1 VIAAAVCVALLATSA
16 APPTPGPAAS
26 GPAASEPAASGPA
39 TPQAAPPRVSY
50 EDAEH
55 KARSGDTL
63 GALEAFQALAAA
75 NPDDF
80 DSRVWLGRLLTRV
93 GRRAEAIDLLRDVI
107 ARSPRQVDARVALG
121 AALLTS
127 GRVDD
132 AFAVVQDAEALEPNS
147 ADVLA
152 LKGRVLRHLG
162 RPSEAYIALDAA
174 HALSPADQDVSIVRE
189 RTRRMIAHRAH
200 VSVAQE
206 ASDDI
211 AEASIVD
218 ADVDLH
224 LDDTVRVF
232 GRVQW
237 QGRAGFD
244 DARGGGGV
252 EWRLSRRVVGRGALL
267 ISPGAPR
274 LARADAGGEVEIA
287 AGRTQTT
294 IGLRYL
300 DFAGARVWIV
310 APAISID
317 LNDVV
322 TLAGRYY
329 RSESEFR
336 PFGRRAGN
344 DSGAIIG
351 RWQAARRL
359 SLSAA
364 YARGNESFDIVSV
377 DRLGRF
383 RADTV
388 AGGARVDLRS
398 LTSLGIGVEHQWR
411 SGDRQLTRLTL
422 DVVQH
427 F

>member
-1 VIAAAVCVALLATSA
+1 VIAAVVCVALLAASA
-16 APPTPGPAAS
+16 APGPPSA
-26 GPAASEPAASGPA
+26 PV
-39 TPQAAPPRVSY
+39 QAAGQRPAQPRVSY
-50 EDAEH
+50 DDAERM
-55 KARSGDTL
+55 ARNGDTL
-63 GALEAFQALAAA
+63 RALEAFQALAAA

-80 DSRVWLGRLLTRV
+80 DSRVWLGRLLVRV
-93 GRRAEAIDLLRDVI
+93 GRRGEAIDLLRDVI
-107 ARSPRQVDARVALG
+107 TRSPRQVDARVALG

-127 GRVDD
+127 GRVDE
-132 AFAVVQDAEALEPNS
+132 AEAVVQDAEALEPKS

-152 LKGRVLRHLG
+152 LKGRVLRRLG
-162 RPSEAYIALDAA
+162 RPSEAYVALDAA
-174 HALSPADQDVSIVRE
+174 HTLSPRDEDISIVRE
-189 RTRRMIAHRAH
+189 RTRRIIAHRAH

-206 ASDDI
+206 ASDEI
-211 AEASIVD
+211 PEASIVD

-224 LDDTVRVF
+224 LDDDVRVF

-237 QGRAGFD
+237 QARAGFD

-252 EWRLSRRVVGRGALL
+252 EWRLSRRVIGRGALL
-267 ISPGAPR
+267 VSPGSPR
-274 LARADAGGEVEIA
+274 LARVDAGGEVEVG

-294 IGLRYL
+294 VGLRYL
-300 DFAGARVWIV
+300 DFLGAQVWIV
-310 APAISID
+310 APAISVD
-317 LNDVV
+317 LNDYV
-322 TLAGRYY
+322 TLAVRYY
-329 RSESEFR
+329 RSESEFE

-344 DSGAIIG
+344 DSGAVIG

-388 AGGARVDLRS
+388 AGGVRIDLRS
-398 LTSLGIGVEHQWR
+398 LTSLGLGVEHQWR
-411 SGDRQLTRLTL
+411 SGDRQLTRVTL
-422 DVVQH
+422 DLVQH

>member
-1 VIAAAVCVALLATSA
+1 VIVAAVCVALLGTSA
-16 APPTPGPAAS
+16 APGLP
-26 GPAASEPAASGPA
+26 SEPAAAPA
-39 TPQAAPPRVSY
+39 AVQQAQPRVSY
-50 EDAEH
+50 EDAERM
-55 KARSGDTL
+55 ARAGDTL
-63 GALEAFQALAAA
+63 RALEAFQALAAA

-80 DSRVWLGRLLTRV
+80 DSLVWLGRLLTRV
-93 GRRAEAIDLLRDVI
+93 GRRAEAIDLLRDVV

-127 GRVDD
+127 GRVED
-132 AFAVVQDAEALEPNS
+132 AYAVMQDAEALAPNS

-152 LKGRVLRHLG
+152 LKGRILRHLG
-162 RPSEAYIALDAA
+162 RPSEAYVALDAA
-174 HALSPADQDVSIVRE
+174 YTLSPLDEDVSIVRE

-206 ASDDI
+206 ASEEI
-211 AEASIVD
+211 PEATIVD

-237 QGRAGFD
+237 QARAGFD

-267 ISPGAPR
+267 ISPGSPR
-274 LARADAGGEVEIA
+274 LARADVGGEVELA

-317 LNDVV
+317 VNDDVA
-322 TLAGRYY
+322 LAVRYY
-329 RSESEFR
+329 RSESEFL

-344 DSGAIIG
+344 NSGAIIG

-364 YARGNESFDIVSV
+364 YASGNESFDIVSV

-388 AGGARVDLRS
+388 AGGVRIDLRS
-398 LTSLGIGVEHQWR
+398 LTSFAVGVEHQWR
-411 SGDRQLTRLTL
+411 TGDRQLTRVTL
-422 DVVQH
+422 DLVQH

>member
-1 VIAAAVCVALLATSA
+1 MIAAVVCVALLAASA
-16 APPTPGPAAS
+16 APGPPSA
-26 GPAASEPAASGPA
+26 PV
-39 TPQAAPPRVSY
+39 QAAGQRPAQPRVSY
-50 EDAEH
+50 DDAERM
-55 KARSGDTL
+55 ARNGDTL
-63 GALEAFQALAAA
+63 RALEAFQALAAA

-80 DSRVWLGRLLTRV
+80 DSRVWLGRLLVRV
-93 GRRAEAIDLLRDVI
+93 GRRGEAIDLLRDVI

-127 GRVDD
+127 GRVDE
-132 AFAVVQDAEALEPNS
+132 AEAVVQDAEALEPKS

-152 LKGRVLRHLG
+152 LKGRVLRRLG
-162 RPSEAYIALDAA
+162 RPSEAYVALDAA
-174 HALSPADQDVSIVRE
+174 HTLSPRDEDISIVRE
-189 RTRRMIAHRAH
+189 RTRRIIAHRAH

-206 ASDDI
+206 ASDEI
-211 AEASIVD
+211 PEASIVD

-224 LDDTVRVF
+224 LDDDVRVF

-237 QGRAGFD
+237 QARAGFD

-252 EWRLSRRVVGRGALL
+252 EWRLSRRVIGRGALL
-267 ISPGAPR
+267 VSPGSPR
-274 LARADAGGEVEIA
+274 LARVDAGGEVEVG

-294 IGLRYL
+294 VGLRYL
-300 DFAGARVWIV
+300 DFLGAQVWIV
-310 APAISID
+310 APAISVD
-317 LNDVV
+317 LNDYV
-322 TLAGRYY
+322 TLAVRYY
-329 RSESEFR
+329 RSESEFE

-344 DSGAIIG
+344 DSGAVIG

-388 AGGARVDLRS
+388 AGGARIDLRS
-398 LTSLGIGVEHQWR
+398 LTSIGVGVEHQWR
-411 SGDRQLTRLTL
+411 SGDRQLTRVTL
-422 DVVQH
+422 DLVQH

>member
-1 VIAAAVCVALLATSA
+1 MGSALCVALLLTSA
-16 APPTPGPAAS
+16 APGPTP
-26 GPAASEPAASGPA
+26 EPAAAPA
-39 TPQAAPPRVSY
+39 GVQPAGQPTVQSPAPPRVSY
-50 EDAEH
+50 EDAERM
-55 KARSGDTL
+55 ARAGDTL
-63 GALEAFQALAAA
+63 RALEAFRALAAA

-80 DSRVWLGRLLTRV
+80 DSVVWLGRLLTRV
-93 GRRAEAIDLLRDVI
+93 GRRAEAIDLLQDVI
-107 ARSPRQVDARVALG
+107 SRSPRQVDARVALG

-127 GRVDD
+127 GRVED
-132 AFAVVQDAEALEPNS
+132 AYAVVQDAEALEPDS

-152 LKGRVLRHLG
+152 LKGRILRHLG
-162 RPSEAYIALDAA
+162 RPSEAYVALDAA
-174 HALSPADQDVSIVRE
+174 HALSPRDEDISVVRE

-200 VSVAQE
+200 VSLAQE
-206 ASDDI
+206 AS
-211 AEASIVD
+211 EAIPEATIVD

-237 QGRAGFD
+237 QDRAGFA

-252 EWRLSRRVVGRGALL
+252 EWRLARRVVGRGALL
-267 ISPGAPR
+267 ISPGSPR
-274 LARADAGGEVEIA
+274 LARADVGGEVEFA

-294 IGLRYL
+294 FGLRYL
-300 DFAGARVWIV
+300 DFAGARVWII

-317 LNDVV
+317 VNDNVA
-322 TLAGRYY
+322 LAVRYY

-344 DSGAIIG
+344 DSGAILT

-359 SLSAA
+359 SLGAA
-364 YARGNESFDIVSV
+364 YTRGNESFDIVSV

-388 AGGARVDLRS
+388 AGGVRIDLRS
-398 LTSLGIGVEHQWR
+398 LTSVAVGVEHQWR
-411 SGDRQLTRLTL
+411 SGDRQLTRVTVDL
-422 DVVQH
+422 VQH

>member
-1 VIAAAVCVALLATSA
+1 MIAVVVCVALLAASA
-16 APPTPGPAAS
+16 APGPSSA
-26 GPAASEPAASGPA
+26 PI
-39 TPQAAPPRVSY
+39 QAAGQRPAQPRVSY
-50 EDAEH
+50 DDAERM
-55 KARSGDTL
+55 ARNGDTL
-63 GALEAFQALAAA
+63 RALEAFQALAAA

-80 DSRVWLGRLLTRV
+80 DSRVWLGRLLVRV
-93 GRRAEAIDLLRDVI
+93 GRRGEAIDLLRDVI
-107 ARSPRQVDARVALG
+107 TRSPRQVDARVALG

-127 GRVDD
+127 GRVDE
-132 AFAVVQDAEALEPNS
+132 AEAVVQDAEALEPKS

-152 LKGRVLRHLG
+152 LKGRVLRRLG
-162 RPSEAYIALDAA
+162 RPSEAYVALDAA
-174 HALSPADQDVSIVRE
+174 HTLSPRDEDISIVRE
-189 RTRRMIAHRAH
+189 RTRRIIAHRAH

-206 ASDDI
+206 ASDEI
-211 AEASIVD
+211 PEASIVD

-224 LDDTVRVF
+224 LDDDVRVF

-237 QGRAGFD
+237 QARAGFD

-252 EWRLSRRVVGRGALL
+252 EWRLSRRVIGRGALL
-267 ISPGAPR
+267 VSPGSPR
-274 LARADAGGEVEIA
+274 LARVDAGGEVEVG

-294 IGLRYL
+294 VGLRYL
-300 DFAGARVWIV
+300 DFLGAQVWIV
-310 APAISID
+310 APAISVD
-317 LNDVV
+317 LNDYV
-322 TLAGRYY
+322 TLAVRYY
-329 RSESEFR
+329 RSESEFE

-344 DSGAIIG
+344 DSGAVIG

-388 AGGARVDLRS
+388 AGGARIDLRS
-398 LTSLGIGVEHQWR
+398 LTSIGVGVEHQWR
-411 SGDRQLTRLTL
+411 SGDRQLTRVTL
-422 DVVQH
+422 DLVQH

>member
-1 VIAAAVCVALLATSA
+1 VIAAVVCVALLAASA
-16 APPTPGPAAS
+16 APGPPSA
-26 GPAASEPAASGPA
+26 PV
-39 TPQAAPPRVSY
+39 QAAGQRPAQPRVSY
-50 EDAEH
+50 DDAERM
-55 KARSGDTL
+55 ARNGDTL
-63 GALEAFQALAAA
+63 RALEAFQALAAA
-75 NPDDF
+75 NADDF
-80 DSRVWLGRLLTRV
+80 DSRVWLGRLLVRV
-93 GRRAEAIDLLRDVI
+93 GRRGEAIDLLRDVI

-127 GRVDD
+127 GRVDE
-132 AFAVVQDAEALEPNS
+132 AEAVVQDAEALEPKS

-152 LKGRVLRHLG
+152 LKGRVLRRLG
-162 RPSEAYIALDAA
+162 RPSEAYVALDAA
-174 HALSPADQDVSIVRE
+174 HTLSPRDEDISIVRE
-189 RTRRMIAHRAH
+189 RTRRIIAHRAH

-206 ASDDI
+206 ASDEI
-211 AEASIVD
+211 PEASIVD

-224 LDDTVRVF
+224 LDDDVRVF

-237 QGRAGFD
+237 QARAGFD

-252 EWRLSRRVVGRGALL
+252 EWRLSRRVIGRGALL
-267 ISPGAPR
+267 VSPGSPR
-274 LARADAGGEVEIA
+274 LARVDAGGEVEVG

-294 IGLRYL
+294 VGLRYL
-300 DFAGARVWIV
+300 DFLGAQVWIV
-310 APAISID
+310 APAISVD
-317 LNDVV
+317 LNDYV
-322 TLAGRYY
+322 TLAVRYY
-329 RSESEFR
+329 RSESEFE

-344 DSGAIIG
+344 DSGAVIG

-388 AGGARVDLRS
+388 AGGARIDLRS
-398 LTSLGIGVEHQWR
+398 LTSIGVGVEHQWR
-411 SGDRQLTRLTL
+411 SGDRQLTRVTL
-422 DVVQH
+422 DLVQH